1 MLLNFYELTY
11 CRELIVNRYPL
22 TTGYERAQ
30 ISFVQNDNIARSKTI
45 SLLEEID
52 ITLSFSSDSILK
64 PYSEM

>member
-1 MLLNFYELTY
+1 MLLHFYALTY

-30 ISFVQNDNIARSKTI
+30 ISFVQNDNISRSKTI

-52 ITLSFSSDSILK
+52 IHLVF
-64 PYSEM
+64 